1 MSNTD
6 DRPDGNP
13 QTYPGIAGLSLMRRD
28 ELDFLESC
36 LVPGGVFLEIGTSD
50 GATAGELSRR
60 RPDLT
65 VWCVDLYAYEPERVL
80 SWLANRTPK
89 MTLLVGRLLDL
100 EGLFP
105 RQRFD
110 AVLVDGGHEEHEC
123 RSDLM
128 GASRLVTPGGPIMVH
143 DYRDPNWPGV
153 TAAVD
158 WFAANSPWRVRRNVA
173 FMWELTT

>member
-1 MSNTD
+1 MTD

-36 LVPGGVFLEIGTSD
+36 LVPDGLFLEIGSSD

-60 RPDLT
+60 RPDLHIY
-65 VWCVDLYAYEPERVL
+65 CVDRYAYEPERVL
-80 SWLANRTPK
+80 NWLTNRTPK
-89 MTLLVGRLLDL
+89 MVLIVGRGIDL
-100 EGLFP
+100 QGMFP
-105 RQRFD
+105 RQQFD
-110 AVLVDGGHEEHEC
+110 AALVDGGHEEPEC
-123 RSDLM
+123 YADLM
-128 GASRLVTPGGPIMVH
+128 AAKQLAPHGPILVH

-158 WFAANSPWRVRRNVA
+158 RFVADWPWRVRRNVA
-173 FMWELTT
+173 YMWELTP